1 MGIVKAFQKVVPSTK
16 YFRCHARQIL
26 PQKQFRHKIKTA
38 WMCRFLH
45 PHLHFFYDWKSNK
58 DWLKSFPFPWLL
70 RAVKIKAPS
79 PCDTVGKATELTAD
93 SRHHEH
99 NSRVRLQCYG
109 HRLHL
114 TISWCLNDRG
124 MNGLAG
130 QCKGSQNYFI
140 SPLQYSR
147 ASWHHC
153 MFPEY
158 FAAVA
163 HNLVCTHTYTDT
175 DTGLSIFVNFT
186 SALLCLYYVCVCAH
200 LLLF

>member
-1 MGIVKAFQKVVPSTK
+1 MT
-16 YFRCHARQIL
+16 
-26 PQKQFRHKIKTA
+26 
-38 WMCRFLH
+38 
-45 PHLHFFYDWKSNK
+45 
-58 DWLKSFPFPWLL
+58 LKSSENQSSQSMWYS
-70 RAVKIKAPS
+70 RQGYR
-79 PCDTVGKATELTAD
+79 TD

-114 TISWCLNDRG
+114 TISWCLNGRG

-175 DTGLSIFVNFT
+175 HTDTGLSIFVNFT
-186 SALLCLYYVCVCAH
+186 SALLCLYYVCVCPSSAVLKMCVCVYLCACIWMH
-200 LLLF
+200 LQSHP